1 MKEKIVN
8 IRSLEQAL
16 EEALQ
21 DDNKVS
27 KYEARVLKELI
38 LADGHMSEEE
48 RQFLTEA
55 LKKNQFDDQASELLT
70 EVLLRQN
77 N

>member
-1 MKEKIVN
+1 MSIKTLQDALKEVLK
-8 IRSLEQAL
+8 
-16 EEALQ
+16 

-38 LADGHMSEEE
+38 LADGKISSEE
-48 RQFLTEA
+48 RKFLEDA
-55 LKKNQFDDQASELLT
+55 LKNNHFDDQAFELLT
-70 EVLLRQN
+70 DVLLRSQN

>member
-1 MKEKIVN
+1 MNTK
-8 IRSLEQAL
+8 SL
-16 EEALQ
+16 EEALKEALK

-48 RQFLTEA
+48 RKFLSEA
-55 LKKNQFDDQASELLT
+55 LKKNQFDAQASELLT
-70 EVLLRQN
+70 DVLLRSQ
-77 N
+77 

>member
-1 MKEKIVN
+1 VN
-8 IRSLEQAL
+8 IKSLEEAL
-16 EEALQ
+16 KVALQ

-27 KYEARVLKELI
+27 KYEARVIKELI

-48 RQFLTEA
+48 RQFLSEA

-70 EVLLRQN
+70 DVLLRSQ
-77 N
+77 